1 MSLAR
6 LGLYTE
12 YGALMFIQAAGMA
25 AWLVPLGTVLDAHG
39 LEAIKPLAFATSA
52 LACFVS
58 PLFFGAMADRHA
70 SPVKVLRGLALA
82 TAVAMALATTAIQWS
97 AHVWVILG
105 LIQLYALCTAP
116 TWGISSTIVFARLK
130 DARQEFGP
138 IRAMGTLGWMAGC
151 LLISGLNA
159 DTSTLAGYSGSV
171 IWLLVAGFTFFLPP
185 VEPPPSVHVSWHER
199 LGLDALTLLKNPQH
213 RVMFITAALMN
224 MAIAAFYPYAPA
236 HLRELGFQHTTAW
249 TSLGQVTEV
258 AAMFT
263 LGGLL
268 LRWPLKWLVAAG
280 LGFGVLRFVFS
291 ACNTRGWLLLGVT
304 LHGASF
310 VLVLIIAQIYLEK
323 NVETAWRARAQA
335 LFALMTSGVGNL
347 LGYLGSGWWFHI
359 CTPRSATNWPL
370 FWGGLAATVG
380 GVLIYFLVMYRE
392 EQAGMK
398 PGPPAGADGGR
409 NASWKIAQPA
419 IIERFPE

>member
-1 MSLAR
+1 MSLGRVGVYA
-6 LGLYTE
+6 E
-12 YGALMFIQAAGMA
+12 YSALMFIQAAGMS
-25 AWLVPLGTVLDAHG
+25 AWLVPLGPVLDAHG
-39 LEAIKPLAFATSA
+39 LGAIKPLAFATSA

-82 TAVAMALATTAIQWS
+82 TAIAMALATTAIQRCN
-97 AHVWVILG
+97 HVWVILG

-116 TWGISSTIVFARLK
+116 TWGIASTIVFARLK

-138 IRAMGTLGWMAGC
+138 VRAMGTLGWMAGC

-159 DTSTLAGYSGSV
+159 DSTTGAGYCGSV
-171 IWLLVAGFTFFLPP
+171 IWLLVAGFTFFLSP
-185 VEPPPSVHVSWHER
+185 VEPPPSAHVSWHER
-199 LGLDALTLLKNPQH
+199 LGLDALTLLKNPRH

-236 HLRELGFQHTTAW
+236 HLHDLGFQHTTAW

-258 AAMFT
+258 VAMFT
-263 LGGLL
+263 LGRLL
-268 LRWPLKWLVAAG
+268 LRWPMKWLVAAG

-291 ACNTRGWLLLGVT
+291 ACNTRAWLLLGVS

-323 NVETAWRARAQA
+323 NVEIAWRARAQA

-347 LGYLGSGWWFHI
+347 LGYLGSGWWFHL
-359 CTPRSATNWPL
+359 CTPRLATNWTL

-380 GVLIYFLVMYRE
+380 LVLVYFLVMYRPV
-392 EQAGMK
+392 
-398 PGPPAGADGGR
+398 PGSNSLTRPATPG
-409 NASWKIAQPA
+409 S
-419 IIERFPE
+419 